1 MEYIVISRKNIGH
14 GDLMGGKSYGSEAV
28 NLLGRG
34 NFPWGFS
41 DLPIFCEGDLS
52 RAMQQEP
59 IYWRYRFHIC
69 LAYFLGL
76 IFREYPH
83 KIWPTIWY

>member
-41 DLPIFCEGDLS
+41 DLPIFL
-52 RAMQQEP
+52 
-59 IYWRYRFHIC
+59 
-69 LAYFLGL
+69 
-76 IFREYPH
+76 
-83 KIWPTIWY
+83 